1 MTRQPGLP
9 TGDKA
14 ESFVSTR
21 EGWWWHLGDTSPAPR
36 PRGCVPQ
43 SPSNAGE
50 PQELSSRVPL
60 RSNLR
65 SRRSPCFNFHSL
77 PHIQERNAQQLPAPE
92 PHAAPRCRSG
102 AITDCEAALEVPDA
116 TEEALQQMPDTRLGD
131 KKHFSLSEKS
141 VPPCLLGS
149 SQGLAFRS
157 AGQPCISS
165 APRGAARL
173 FPPPLLLLRLF
184 YKR

>member
-1 MTRQPGLP
+1 M
-9 TGDKA
+9 
-14 ESFVSTR
+14 V
-21 EGWWWHLGDTSPAPR
+21 HLGDTSPAPR

-43 SPSNAGE
+43 SPSDAGE